1 MPGKG
6 STIEGTS
13 LHFGSIDE
21 LWASS
26 GRHVYDALSTGTAKR
41 HQSLLWMITTA
52 GRDASGVC
60 FELHDF
66 CTRILSGDA
75 TDESVFCA
83 IYTTDHDDPWD
94 SLESAKKA
102 NPLWGVSIDPSV
114 VEEEMRRAQQIPSQQ
129 ATYRAKYLCE
139 WTLNGG
145 EEPFIDPLRVRACY
159 DKDLDAAQFLGQP
172 AVEGLDLASRL
183 DMCSA
188 ARVHARRINK
198 KVHVYAFSKSWLP
211 EETFRA
217 SKNASY
223 RGWQISGDLV
233 VTPGNITDLDLIEQH
248 MMSELAAYKIR
259 DIGFDPLQSN
269 MLVTHLQKNSP
280 QTVFAE
286 VQQFAKYLTQG
297 MNELE
302 ELCADGRLHTNS
314 PLLIWSL
321 MNLRA
326 KHVGMNLIYPV
337 SPKDRSLKKDA
348 AVALVMALR
357 SIHCVP
363 LDESQSRPVFFFLD
377 GLGPIGGKSW

>member
-1 MPGKG
+1 
-6 STIEGTS
+6 
-13 LHFGSIDE
+13 
-21 LWASS
+21 
-26 GRHVYDALSTGTAKR
+26 
-41 HQSLLWMITTA
+41 
-52 GRDASGVC
+52 
-60 FELHDF
+60 
-66 CTRILSGDA
+66 
-75 TDESVFCA
+75 
-83 IYTTDHDDPWD
+83 
-94 SLESAKKA
+94 
-102 NPLWGVSIDPSV
+102 
-114 VEEEMRRAQQIPSQQ
+114 
-129 ATYRAKYLCE
+129 
-139 WTLNGG
+139 
-145 EEPFIDPLRVRACY
+145 
-159 DKDLDAAQFLGQP
+159 
-172 AVEGLDLASRL
+172 
-183 DMCSA
+183 
-188 ARVHARRINK
+188 
-198 KVHVYAFSKSWLP
+198 
-211 EETFRA
+211 
-217 SKNASY
+217 
-223 RGWQISGDLV
+223 
-233 VTPGNITDLDLIEQH
+233 
-248 MMSELAAYKIR
+248 
-259 DIGFDPLQSN
+259 